1 MLTTMKKINL
11 VILVHLSL
19 FFALSCGSKKNV
31 EVTVE
36 SGNYIE
42 LAAPSAF
49 LDSWSKENEVVIH
62 ELNEPDNLHPCN
74 GTSQVRSEIFLYL
87 HGSLLR
93 TDLRTGSV
101 LPGICK
107 SMPQISESQLD
118 LIFDLR
124 EDIKWDDNT
133 LISPDDVIFTIKAAK
148 NPGTNNAAF
157 KPYFDLVEKAERVPN
172 STTKVLIRMKKV
184 YVQNVALWAD
194 YPIIQKSFYDPKNVL
209 DQFSFEQFNDTN
221 FQADQFKDLNEW
233 STNFNSPPYGFDA
246 KFISGLGPYRLKE
259 WQQGQLLIFEK
270 KDHHWTEKS
279 KVYAEK
285 SYPKKLIFKVNKDVV
300 STQLAFL
307 KQEFD
312 ASTSLSSRGL
322 IEMKDDSIFNQNYH
336 GRFVDVY
343 GYTFIALNTKPAL
356 SNNALA
362 LSELEV
368 RKALALLTPVQ
379 PMIDVVCK
387 GVNKPVVGPVAKM
400 KPSYNSDLPLILLD
414 VKKANEILDGAK
426 WNERDQDGVRMKMLD
441 GKKIRLELELAFLST
456 TPEWRE
462 MALMIEASMKQAGV
476 KVNLNMTDLQ
486 TWLDKGTSHHFDMIM
501 GSWNSSALPEDYA
514 QLWATS
520 SWKENGLNFS
530 GFGNEKTDAIID
542 SLAVTMDET
551 ARLGME
557 KRIQAAIY
565 NEYPYVFL
573 YGLVR
578 RTAIHKRF
586 SGAELYGE
594 RPGVLYNMFQLNS
607 IGVKTSVT
615 P

>member
-1 MLTTMKKINL
+1 MLITMKKIYL
-11 VILVHLSL
+11 LLLICFSL
-19 FFALSCGSKKNV
+19 FLALSCNSKKKT
-31 EVTVE
+31 EVNVE

-42 LAAPSAF
+42 LGAPENF
-49 LDSWSKENEVVIH
+49 LESWSKVNEVVIH

-74 GTSQVRSEIFLYL
+74 GTSQVRSEMFLYL
-87 HGSLLR
+87 HGALLR

-101 LPGICK
+101 QPGICK
-107 SMPQISESQLD
+107 SMPEISKNQLD

-124 EDIKWDDNT
+124 EDIKWDDNS
-133 LISPDDVIFTIKAAK
+133 LLSPDDVIFTIKAAK

-172 STTKVLIRMKKV
+172 SATKVLIRMKKV

-209 DQFSFEQFNDTN
+209 NNFSFEQFNDTSFVAEN
-221 FQADQFKDLNEW
+221 FKDLNDW
-233 STNFNSPPYGFDA
+233 STKFNSAPYGFDP
-246 KFISGLGPYRLKE
+246 KLISGLGAYQLKE
-259 WQQGQLLIFEK
+259 WQQGQLIVLEK
-270 KDHHWTEKS
+270 KENHWTDQS

-285 SYPKKLIFKVNKDVV
+285 AYPHKLIFKVNKDAV
-300 STQLAFL
+300 STQLAFM

-322 IEMKDDSIFNQNYH
+322 IDLKSDSLFNQNYH

-343 GYTFIALNTKPAL
+343 GYTFIALNTKPEL
-356 SNNALA
+356 SSNALA

-368 RKALALLTPVQ
+368 RKALAFLTPVQ
-379 PMIDVVCK
+379 LMIDVVCK
-387 GVNKPVVGPVAKM
+387 GVNKRVVGPVARM
-400 KPSYNSDLPLILLD
+400 KPSYNADLKLIPLD
-414 VKKANEILDGAK
+414 VKKANDMLDVAK
-426 WNERDQDGVRMKMLD
+426 WNERDNDGVRMKMLE
-441 GKKIRLELELAFLST
+441 GKKVRLELELTFLST

-462 MALMIEASMKQAGV
+462 MALMIESSMKEAGV
-476 KVNLNMTDLQ
+476 KVNLNMADLQ
-486 TWLDKGTSHHFDMIM
+486 TWLDKGTMHNFDMIM

-520 SWKENGLNFS
+520 SWNDNGLNFS
-530 GFGNEKTDAIID
+530 GFGNDKTDAMID
-542 SLAVTMDET
+542 SLSITLDET
-551 ARLGME
+551 ERLGME
-557 KRIQAAIY
+557 KRIQSAIY
-565 NEYPYVFL
+565 NEYAYIFL

-578 RTAIHKRF
+578 RTAIHRRF

-594 RPGVLYNMFQLNS
+594 RPGVLYNTFQLNTV
-607 IGVKTSVT
+607 GAKANVN